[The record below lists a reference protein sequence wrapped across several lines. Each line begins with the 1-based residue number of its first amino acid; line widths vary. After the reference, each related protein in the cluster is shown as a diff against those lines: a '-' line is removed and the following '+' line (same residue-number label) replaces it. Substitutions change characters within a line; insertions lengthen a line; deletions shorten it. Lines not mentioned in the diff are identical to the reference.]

1 MRKTII
7 ILFLFPLIFIYSQI
21 PDYKRDADPWID
33 LKNAKE
39 RALKEN
45 KRILMIVGG
54 EWCEWCLKLDKFLKN
69 DRELLDIIE
78 KNYIVIKIYSLQTLE
93 PNETF
98 LIKLPLPKGFPFIY
112 VLEKDGELLAAQET
126 SSFESGDNYNKNKIK
141 NFLLFWIL
149 KK

>member
-93 PNETF
+93 PNQTF

>member
-7 ILFLFPLIFIYSQI
+7 ILCLFPLILIYSQI

-93 PNETF
+93 PNQTF

-126 SSFESGDNYNKNKIK
+126 SSFESGNNYNKNKIK
-141 NFLLFWIL
+141 NFLLFWKL